1 MLTINGVAY
10 KFGDT
15 VTTPNTEYDTLT
27 ANEISTGTA
36 TIGKLIS
43 AKLLKDAI
51 DNAISGKADT
61 VHTHAISDVTGLQ
74 SALDGKAN
82 SSHSHAISDVTGLQT
97 ALDGKASSS
106 HSHAIADVTG
116 LQTALDGKASSVH
129 THAIADITGL
139 QTALDAKAV
148 PSDIKNSTITFKINS
163 TAFTGNTFTLNQSSN
178 KTIDL
183 PITKT
188 TVGLGNVDNTAD
200 NAKPVSTPQKSYI
213 DTEVGK
219 KYDKLVEVTVST

>member
-51 DNAISGKADT
+51 TNAISGKAD
-61 VHTHAISDVTGLQ
+61 S
-74 SALDGKAN
+74 
-82 SSHSHAISDVTGLQT
+82 
-97 ALDGKASSS
+97 
-106 HSHAIADVTG
+106 
-116 LQTALDGKASSVH
+116 
-129 THAIADITGL
+129 
-139 QTALDAKAV
+139 
-148 PSDIKNSTITFKINS
+148 SDIKDSTITFKINNS
-163 TAFTGNTFTLNQSSN
+163 TFGGNSFTLNQASGA
-178 KTIDL
+178 TINL
-183 PITKT
+183 SITKA

-200 NAKPVSTPQKSYI
+200 AEKSVAHAGTADSATNADYATNAGKVNNHTVNKDVPSDAKFT
-213 DTEVGK
+213 DTTYNKATADADGLMSKE
-219 KYDKLVEVTVST
+219 DFSKLSGIESGAEKNTVT